1 MLFYKVNKSKV
12 KLNAVYL
19 AEIITKFEARQQRD
33 KWNKRKKKKSGDTL
47 THFLK
52 IIFCLELRKDLALQY
67 LYLKVD
73 GISNIVNQFLRVY
86 LLLTLSVR

>member
-1 MLFYKVNKSKV
+1 MLSI
-12 KLNAVYL
+12 L
-19 AEIITKFEARQQRD
+19 AKIITNFEEKQQRD
-33 KWNKRKKKKSGDTL
+33 KRMRRKKKKRLL

-73 GISNIVNQFLRVY
+73 GISNIIN
-86 LLLTLSVR
+86 